1 MKTRI
6 KELRLERGVKQAD
19 LAKHIGVAQNTLS
32 YWENG
37 KYDVDNESLIRIAD
51 YFNVSTDYILLR
63 ENEKSLEI
71 TPKSANMK
79 HLKEL
84 RLKKKLLQKDV
95 ADYLGVNRTTYVK
108 YETGASQPDNDTL
121 SRLADFFGVSV
132 DYLLGRTH
140 EKADT
145 DFEKKFDNIFRIEK
159 KKYPLL
165 GDIACGEPI
174 FADEEHESYVLAG
187 SAVDADFCL
196 RAKGDSMTGARI
208 YDGDIVFV
216 KQMPVVNNGDIAA
229 VIIGDEATL
238 KRVYYYPEKKK
249 LVLNAENPR
258 YEPFV
263 YIGEELNEIR
273 ILGKA
278 VAFQSILR

>member
-1 MKTRI
+1 M
-6 KELRLERGVKQAD
+6 ER
-19 LAKHIGVAQNTLS
+19 
-32 YWENG
+32 
-37 KYDVDNESLIRIAD
+37 
-51 YFNVSTDYILLR
+51 
-63 ENEKSLEI
+63 
-71 TPKSANMK
+71 
-79 HLKEL
+79 LKEL

-132 DYLLGRTH
+132 DYLLGR
-140 EKADT
+140 ENNIAKQDPLP
-145 DFEKKFDNIFRIEK
+145 EYNNIFRIEK
-159 KKYPLL
+159 KRYPLL
-165 GDIACGEPI
+165 GDIACGKPL
-174 FADEEHESYVLAG
+174 FADEDHESFVLAG

-208 YDGDIVFV
+208 YDGDIVFI
-216 KQMPVVNNGDIAA
+216 KEMPVVENGDIAA
-229 VIIGDEATL
+229 VVIGDEATL

-263 YIGEELNEIR
+263 FVEEELNEIR

-278 VAFQSILR
+278 VAFQSIIR

>member
-1 MKTRI
+1 M
-6 KELRLERGVKQAD
+6 ER
-19 LAKHIGVAQNTLS
+19 
-32 YWENG
+32 
-37 KYDVDNESLIRIAD
+37 
-51 YFNVSTDYILLR
+51 
-63 ENEKSLEI
+63 
-71 TPKSANMK
+71 
-79 HLKEL
+79 LKEL

-132 DYLLGRTH
+132 DYLLGR
-140 EKADT
+140 ENNIAKQDPLP
-145 DFEKKFDNIFRIEK
+145 EYSNIFRIEK
-159 KKYPLL
+159 KRYPLL
-165 GDIACGEPI
+165 GDIACGKPL
-174 FADEEHESYVLAG
+174 FADEGHESFVLAG

-208 YDGDIVFV
+208 YDGDLVFI
-216 KQMPVVNNGDIAA
+216 KEMPVVENGDIAA
-229 VIIGDEATL
+229 VVIGDEATL

-263 YIGEELNEIR
+263 FVEEELNEIR

-278 VAFQSILR
+278 VAFQSIIR